1 MADPRFQ
8 TPYNEPPYSYGLP
21 PPHLNAPQGPYP
33 TQPPHSYPPNIG
45 PQWQGGDGY
54 PYGNYNENP
63 HSNSNNI
70 GGEGGRMENQF
81 TASSFS
87 DKKIRHAFIR
97 KASYSLSMMKTFN
110 KSFVNSV
117 PMYILLLVC
126 NYYSHLESYV
136 FFVLCNKPVTIW
148 VRRNPWFY
156 YLAYAIFFVTYLVLG
171 CIVSVRRR
179 FPGNYIC
186 LTVFT
191 LALSYMAG
199 SIGAFYGAEAA
210 LISVALTFALC
221 ICITLFAMQTRFDFT
236 MCSGFLFVFSCV
248 VMLTGIAIMIV
259 YFVLGPNKILQGVYS
274 GILTL
279 LFGLF
284 ILYIFIRH
292 SKIYLTLYPVYYY
305 YYSSQYLAYDTQLIM
320 GGREFELEPEEY
332 IFGAMQLYV
341 DVVFMFM
348 AIAGIARA
356 AS

>member
-1 MADPRFQ
+1 
-8 TPYNEPPYSYGLP
+8 
-21 PPHLNAPQGPYP
+21 
-33 TQPPHSYPPNIG
+33 
-45 PQWQGGDGY
+45 
-54 PYGNYNENP
+54 
-63 HSNSNNI
+63 
-70 GGEGGRMENQF
+70 MENQF
-81 TASSFS
+81 AASSFS

-97 KASYSLSMMKTFN
+97 KVYFTLSVQLLFTFGIVCI
-110 KSFVNSV
+110 FC
-117 PMYILLLVC
+117 LV
-126 NYYSHLESYV
+126 
-136 FFVLCNKPVTIW
+136 KPVTIW

-279 LFGLF
+279 LFGL
-284 ILYIFIRH
+284 
-292 SKIYLTLYPVYYY
+292 
-305 YYSSQYLAYDTQLIM
+305 YLAYDTQLIM

>member
-1 MADPRFQ
+1 
-8 TPYNEPPYSYGLP
+8 
-21 PPHLNAPQGPYP
+21 
-33 TQPPHSYPPNIG
+33 
-45 PQWQGGDGY
+45 
-54 PYGNYNENP
+54 
-63 HSNSNNI
+63 
-70 GGEGGRMENQF
+70 MENQF
-81 TASSFS
+81 TASKFN
-87 DKKIRHAFIR
+87 DKTIRHAFIR
-97 KASYSLSMMKTFN
+97 KVYFTLSVQLLFTFGIVCV
-110 KSFVNSV
+110 FC
-117 PMYILLLVC
+117 LV
-126 NYYSHLESYV
+126 
-136 FFVLCNKPVTIW
+136 KPVTNW
-148 VRRNPWFY
+148 VRRNSWFY
-156 YLAYAIFFVTYLVLG
+156 YLAYAVFFVTYLVLG

-210 LISVALTFALC
+210 LIAVALTFALC

-279 LFGLF
+279 LFGL
-284 ILYIFIRH
+284 
-292 SKIYLTLYPVYYY
+292 
-305 YYSSQYLAYDTQLIM
+305 YLAYDTQLIM

>member
-8 TPYNEPPYSYGLP
+8 PPYNEPPYPYGLP
-21 PPHLNAPQGPYP
+21 PPPHLSEPQGPYP
-33 TQPPHSYPPNIG
+33 AQPY
-45 PQWQGGDGY
+45 WQGGDGY

-81 TASSFS
+81 TSSSFS

-97 KASYSLSMMKTFN
+97 KVYFTLSVQLLFTFGIVCI
-110 KSFVNSV
+110 FC
-117 PMYILLLVC
+117 LV
-126 NYYSHLESYV
+126 
-136 FFVLCNKPVTIW
+136 KPVTNW

-279 LFGLF
+279 LFGL
-284 ILYIFIRH
+284 
-292 SKIYLTLYPVYYY
+292 
-305 YYSSQYLAYDTQLIM
+305 YLAYDTQLIM

>member
-97 KASYSLSMMKTFN
+97 KVYFTLSVQLLFTFGIVCI
-110 KSFVNSV
+110 FC
-117 PMYILLLVC
+117 LV
-126 NYYSHLESYV
+126 
-136 FFVLCNKPVTIW
+136 KPVTIW

-279 LFGLF
+279 LFGL
-284 ILYIFIRH
+284 
-292 SKIYLTLYPVYYY
+292 
-305 YYSSQYLAYDTQLIM
+305 YLAYDTQLIM

>member
-8 TPYNEPPYSYGLP
+8 PPYNEPPYPSGPQP
-21 PPHLNAPQGPYP
+21 PYTNESQSPYP
-33 TQPPHSYPPNIG
+33 TQPPNSYPSNIG
-45 PQWQGGDGY
+45 SQWQGEAY
-54 PYGNYNENP
+54 PYANYNENP
-63 HSNSNNI
+63 HSNRNNTD
-70 GGEGGRMENQF
+70 GDGGRTENQF
-81 TASSFS
+81 VASNFS

-97 KASYSLSMMKTFN
+97 KVYFTLSVQLLFTFGIVCI
-110 KSFVNSV
+110 FC
-117 PMYILLLVC
+117 LVT
-126 NYYSHLESYV
+126 
-136 FFVLCNKPVTIW
+136 PVKNW
-148 VRRNPWFY
+148 VRSNRWFY
-156 YLAYAIFFVTYLVLG
+156 YLAYAVFFVTYLVLG

-210 LISVALTFALC
+210 LIAVALTFALC
-221 ICITLFAMQTRFDFT
+221 VCITLFATQTRFDFT
-236 MCSGFLFVFSCV
+236 MCSSLLFVLGCA

-259 YFVLGPNKILQGVYS
+259 YFVLGPNK
-274 GILTL
+274 
-279 LFGLF
+279 
-284 ILYIFIRH
+284 
-292 SKIYLTLYPVYYY
+292 
-305 YYSSQYLAYDTQLIM
+305 YLAYDTQLIM

>member
-8 TPYNEPPYSYGLP
+8 TPYNEPPYPYGLPP

-33 TQPPHSYPPNIG
+33 TQPPHSYSPNID
-45 PQWQGGDGY
+45 PQWQGGDGH

-97 KASYSLSMMKTFN
+97 KVYFTLSVQLLFTFGIVCI
-110 KSFVNSV
+110 FC
-117 PMYILLLVC
+117 LV
-126 NYYSHLESYV
+126 
-136 FFVLCNKPVTIW
+136 KPVTIW

-186 LTVFT
+186 LAVFT

-279 LFGLF
+279 LFGL
-284 ILYIFIRH
+284 
-292 SKIYLTLYPVYYY
+292 
-305 YYSSQYLAYDTQLIM
+305 YLAYDTQLIM

>member
-1 MADPRFQ
+1 
-8 TPYNEPPYSYGLP
+8 
-21 PPHLNAPQGPYP
+21 
-33 TQPPHSYPPNIG
+33 
-45 PQWQGGDGY
+45 
-54 PYGNYNENP
+54 
-63 HSNSNNI
+63 
-70 GGEGGRMENQF
+70 MENQF

-87 DKKIRHAFIR
+87 DKNIRHAFIR
-97 KASYSLSMMKTFN
+97 KVYFTLSVQLLFTFGIVCI
-110 KSFVNSV
+110 FC
-117 PMYILLLVC
+117 LV
-126 NYYSHLESYV
+126 
-136 FFVLCNKPVTIW
+136 KPVTIW

-279 LFGLF
+279 LFGL
-284 ILYIFIRH
+284 
-292 SKIYLTLYPVYYY
+292 
-305 YYSSQYLAYDTQLIM
+305 YLAYDTQLIM